1 MWYKFKCP
9 LCGCDT
15 LNLERTVTSYYNTT
29 LVNIHD
35 YEDDEDWKPDTPYG
49 PGDILYETTEKEEYP
64 IPEIED
70 ETDEYYCAGCKTT
83 WSSLQILKKAGILIE
98 DNGES

>member
-9 LCGCDT
+9 RCGCNT

-29 LVNIHD
+29 CVNIHD
-35 YEDDEDWKPDTPYG
+35 YEDDDWKPDTPYG
-49 PGDILYETTEKEEYP
+49 PGDILHETTEKEEYP
-64 IPEIED
+64 EPDGVD
-70 ETDEYYCAGCKTT
+70 ETDEYYCARCRTA
-83 WSSLQILKKAGILIE
+83 WSSIQGLKKAGALTE

>member
-15 LNLERTVTSYYNTT
+15 LNLERTVTSYYDTT
-29 LVNIHD
+29 CINIHD
-35 YEDDEDWKPDTPYG
+35 YEDGEDWKPDTPYG

-64 IPEIED
+64 EPDGVD

-83 WSSLQILKKAGILIE
+83 WSSMQWLKKTGALTE